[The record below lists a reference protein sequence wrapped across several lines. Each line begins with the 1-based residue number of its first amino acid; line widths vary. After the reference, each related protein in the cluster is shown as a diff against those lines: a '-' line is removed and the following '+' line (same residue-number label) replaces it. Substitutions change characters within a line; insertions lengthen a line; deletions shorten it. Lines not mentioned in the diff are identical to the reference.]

1 MILSDVNKVQ
11 FNLTCSMI
19 FIFGFLDLSTF
30 LPLICKN
37 PEILDNLIRND
48 PDRVRKLAAMFGFTD
63 LPDPLVPGS
72 IDLTPVCG
80 KDGKAASGGIFGLP
94 DVFEG

>member
-1 MILSDVNKVQ
+1 MISSVNRVQ
-11 FNLTCSMI
+11 FNLMSLMLFI
-19 FIFGFLDLSTF
+19 FIIVDLATF
-30 LPLICKN
+30 LPLICMN

-63 LPDPLVPGS
+63 LPEPLVPGS

-80 KDGKAASGGIFGLP
+80 KDGQPASGGIFGLP
-94 DVFEG
+94 DLFEG

>member
-1 MILSDVNKVQ
+1 MS
-11 FNLTCSMI
+11 SMI
-19 FIFGFLDLSTF
+19 CIFIILDLATF
-30 LPLICKN
+30 LPLICMN

-80 KDGKAASGGIFGLP
+80 KDGQPASGGIFGLP
-94 DVFEG
+94 DLFEG